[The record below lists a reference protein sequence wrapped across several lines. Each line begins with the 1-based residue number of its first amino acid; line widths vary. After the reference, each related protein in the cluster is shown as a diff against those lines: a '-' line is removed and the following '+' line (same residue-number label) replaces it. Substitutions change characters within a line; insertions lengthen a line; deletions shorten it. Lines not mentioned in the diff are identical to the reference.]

1 MNFKGKTYFLF
12 PFNIQ
17 FVECIDHMVDG
28 GKTQEKRKRKMA
40 FDYQSG
46 QSLGEIFL

>member
-1 MNFKGKTYFLF
+1 MNFKEKTYFLF
-12 PFNIQ
+12 HFNIQ

-28 GKTQEKRKRKMA
+28 GKTQEKKMA

-46 QSLGEIFL
+46 QSFGEIFL